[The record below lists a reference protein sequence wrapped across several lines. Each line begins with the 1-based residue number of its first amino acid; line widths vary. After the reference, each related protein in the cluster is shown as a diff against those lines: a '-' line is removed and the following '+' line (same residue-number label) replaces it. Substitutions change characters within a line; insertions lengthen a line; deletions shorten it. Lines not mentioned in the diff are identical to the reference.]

1 MKKAKSKAIDIT
13 TMQPVKLKSAKK
25 EKKPLSNQP
34 DYLNALSKAQKM
46 PKSKTNFSTE
56 KFVNVEDGKS
66 FKKPVA
72 SLYIEVYQNNAVSIK
87 GGGSKNHIREAIV
100 KIMLESDS
108 YFELFM
114 ECAAIAMIDKAE
126 KMATKTSKKKSTP
139 KKFEAVSKKP
149 AKKK

>member
-1 MKKAKSKAIDIT
+1 MKKAKSTKAIDIT

-46 PKSKTNFSTE
+46 PK
-56 KFVNVEDGKS
+56 
-66 FKKPVA
+66 
-72 SLYIEVYQNNAVSIK
+72 QNNEDNCAVSIK
-87 GGGSKNHIREAIV
+87 GSGSKNHIREAIV
-100 KIMLESDS
+100 NTMLESDL

-126 KMATKTSKKKSTP
+126 KMAAKKSSKKKSAP
-139 KKFEAVSKKP
+139 KKSEKKSVKAVSKKP